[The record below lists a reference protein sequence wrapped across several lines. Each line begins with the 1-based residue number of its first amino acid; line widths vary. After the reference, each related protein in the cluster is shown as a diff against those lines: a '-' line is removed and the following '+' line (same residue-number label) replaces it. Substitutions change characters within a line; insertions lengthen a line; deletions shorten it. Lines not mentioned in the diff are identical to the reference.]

1 MIRAKGAKTFFQN
14 TNNTQ
19 RWIFELKLSLPESFI
34 RGLKVSEWY
43 CGGWL
48 YSLAGSVGQS
58 DVDFNNNNS
67 NNNNID
73 DEDNCCLSNPALDI
87 TSYTQPWNTFSP
99 LFAGLISLSLSLFRF
114 LCSEGQSFI
123 QPVAWGKKPT
133 KQKITFGR
141 NFNRTTCCVILSST
155 VWPNV
160 GIKCGPTSSKSC
172 PKRRHSNFSFKSDI
186 FIVDS
191 VTKCW
196 NKMWPNFFQK
206 LPKRKPQQF
215 LFEKWPFSK
224 YSQNLGFLCKF
235 KNSQIRSHCL
245 STKNA

>member
-1 MIRAKGAKTFFQN
+1 MSKCTFHYGVQKQWSPVGSINGVDSLMNQSYTSTFDLSRIQFQHLPRCAYLVKQFNSLNICHWKVIRAKGAKTFFQN

-34 RGLKVSEWY
+34 RGLKVSEWD

-99 LFAGLISLSLSLFRF
+99 LFAGLLSLSLSLSLSLPFPLQWR
-114 LCSEGQSFI
+114 SVVHS
-123 QPVAWGKKPT
+123 
-133 KQKITFGR
+133 
-141 NFNRTTCCVILSST
+141 TCCL
-155 VWPNV
+155 
-160 GIKCGPTSSKSC
+160 
-172 PKRRHSNFSFKSDI
+172 R
-186 FIVDS
+186 
-191 VTKCW
+191 
-196 NKMWPNFFQK
+196 QK
-206 LPKRKPQQF
+206 ADK
-215 LFEKWPFSK
+215 
-224 YSQNLGFLCKF
+224 
-235 KNSQIRSHCL
+235 
-245 STKNA
+245 TKNHFWPEF

>member
-34 RGLKVSEWY
+34 RGLKVSEWD

-99 LFAGLISLSLSLFRF
+99 LFAGLISLSLSL
-114 LCSEGQSFI
+114 S
-123 QPVAWGKKPT
+123 
-133 KQKITFGR
+133 
-141 NFNRTTCCVILSST
+141 LSS
-155 VWPNV
+155 VSFAVKVSRSFNLLLEAKSRQNKKSLLA
-160 GIKCGPTSSKSC
+160 GILIARLVASFY
-172 PKRRHSNFSFKSDI
+172 RRQCDQ
-186 FIVDS
+186 
-191 VTKCW
+191 
-196 NKMWPNFFQK
+196 MW
-206 LPKRKPQQF
+206 
-215 LFEKWPFSK
+215 E
-224 YSQNLGFLCKF
+224 
-235 KNSQIRSHCL
+235 
-245 STKNA
+245 